1 MSDIS
6 FHFTWLDLILASPV
20 LGWPGL
26 IVGGLIGAW
35 VWRKRRI
42 VGGVLGAVVGCL
54 ALFFFRIFT
63 L

>member
-6 FHFTWLDLILASPV
+6 FHFTWLGLMLASPI

-26 IVGGLIGAW
+26 IVGGLIGAL

-42 VGGVLGAVVGCL
+42 VGGVLGAIVGCL
-54 ALFFFRIFT
+54 AVFFFRIFA

>member
-6 FHFTWLDLILASPV
+6 INVTWLDVALWAPV

-26 IVGGLIGAW
+26 IVGGLIGALA
-35 VWRKRRI
+35 WRKRRI
-42 VGGVLGAVVGCL
+42 LGAVLGAL
-54 ALFFFRIFT
+54 ACSVLWSFGLIV